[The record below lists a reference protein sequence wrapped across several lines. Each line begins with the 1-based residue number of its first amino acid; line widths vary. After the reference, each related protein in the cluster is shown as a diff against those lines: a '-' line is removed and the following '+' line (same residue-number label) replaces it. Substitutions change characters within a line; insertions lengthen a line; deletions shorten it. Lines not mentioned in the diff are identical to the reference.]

1 MSAGIREGALRVQI
15 PVQRAAA
22 VVYAVGM
29 FMSIMDTQIVNVALA
44 PIARQFSAT
53 PTQVQWVVTGYLL
66 SIAVSIPAS
75 GWLGDRFGTTRVYLV
90 TVALFTIASA
100 LCAASDSLAQL
111 VATRVIQGFGGGLM
125 MPVGTT
131 MLYRAYPPGRRVH
144 VARTITA
151 VTVIAPATAPVIGGV
166 LVTALSWHWIFLV
179 NVPFGLFAFVFGLVF
194 LPRAEVIYRHHFD
207 TAGFLFAGGG
217 LAGLLYGVS
226 EGAASRWGAPAA
238 WAPAAGGIILLA
250 LFTRRSLR
258 APDPLLRLRLL
269 DDRLFR
275 RCCVLIGC
283 STSAFFGALVFIAL
297 YLQEGRGL
305 SALTSGLTTFPE
317 AVAIGLSAQ
326 VVSRLYPRVGPR
338 RLLTAGFCGLAV
350 VNGFLALAG
359 AQTNLWLVRTLVFAL
374 GVSVSYV
381 MLPTQAAAYAR
392 ISAADTGQASAIFT
406 ALQRAASAFAIA
418 ILTLVL
424 AVGGDHQVRAPVP
437 AFHAVFAVTAGMG
450 LLGAMFALGIHDSD
464 AAGTMTREGK
474 ADHPDEDQRLADRH
488 P

>member
-1 MSAGIREGALRVQI
+1 MSAGVREGALRVQI

-75 GWLGDRFGTTRVYLV
+75 GWLGDRFGTTRVY
-90 TVALFTIASA
+90 
-100 LCAASDSLAQL
+100 
-111 VATRVIQGFGGGLM
+111 
-125 MPVGTT
+125 
-131 MLYRAYPPGRRVH
+131 RAYPPGRRVH

-151 VTVIAPATAPVIGGV
+151 VTIIAPATAPVIGGV

-179 NVPFGLFAFVFGLVF
+179 NVPFGLFAFVFGLLF
-194 LPRAEVIYRHHFD
+194 LPRAEVIYRHPFD

-283 STSAFFGALVFIAL
+283 STSAFFGAL
-297 YLQEGRGL
+297 RGDC
-305 SALTSGLTTFPE
+305 
-317 AVAIGLSAQ
+317 
-326 VVSRLYPRVGPR
+326 RHGPAR
-338 RLLTAGFCGLAV
+338 SD
-350 VNGFLALAG
+350 
-359 AQTNLWLVRTLVFAL
+359 VR
-374 GVSVSYV
+374 
-381 MLPTQAAAYAR
+381 P
-392 ISAADTGQASAIFT
+392 
-406 ALQRAASAFAIA
+406 
-418 ILTLVL
+418 
-424 AVGGDHQVRAPVP
+424 
-437 AFHAVFAVTAGMG
+437 
-450 LLGAMFALGIHDSD
+450 
-464 AAGTMTREGK
+464 
-474 ADHPDEDQRLADRH
+474 RH
-488 P
+488 PRLGCRGHNDARRKG